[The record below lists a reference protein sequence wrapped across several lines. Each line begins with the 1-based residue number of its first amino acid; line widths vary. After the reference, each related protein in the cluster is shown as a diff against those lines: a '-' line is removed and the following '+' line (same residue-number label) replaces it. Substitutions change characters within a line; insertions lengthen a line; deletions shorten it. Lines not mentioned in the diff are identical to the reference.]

1 MSRSSLAGPAR
12 WLRWARPVAVVLAL
26 TLIAAACGGDDTTNS
41 TVEGDTGS
49 TTASGSEGVEILVWF
64 DRDYI
69 PSDEFAQLEADT
81 GMNVSWDVRPSDSTY
96 ATLLQM
102 QAAGEKLPDVIE
114 EDTSVIPGYVEA
126 GLLLPLDDLLVT
138 YEEEAPEDF
147 SVVHPSVW
155 EDGTIDGQVYQAAIL
170 GNFAVLYFDPEAFEE
185 AGITAPIAT
194 WDGVLEAARALKATF
209 PDEYPFPVPANSE
222 DYTNGFLQQMRSIGV
237 PFNGPIPDLESEQG
251 LYIIEWYQTMVA
263 EGLIDPAGTG
273 WTEDDSRGAF
283 LGRRASLLMEGLS
296 TAKDFHEIP
305 DYEYGTGWS
314 AMIMPRFSSEG
325 SEEGTPSIVPRG
337 LSIVASTEHPYE
349 ASLALRYLIEEEHAV
364 SRTINGS
371 QPPRLTSPMSGLDD
385 FMPHFTPEIREAFFA
400 ARPNPTADNIY
411 DIEAVFTTL
420 LHNLV
425 GGDDRPAAEIAAEYQ
440 AQFDALVS

>member
-1 MSRSSLAGPAR
+1 MSRSSLRGPLR
-12 WLRWARPVAVVLAL
+12 WLRSARIVSVFLVL
-26 TLIAAACGGDDTTNS
+26 TLIAAACGGGDTTDS
-41 TVEGDTGS
+41 TVDGGTGS
-49 TTASGSEGVEILVWF
+49 TTASGSEGVEILVWMA
-64 DRDYI
+64 RDYI
-69 PSDEFAQLEADT
+69 PSDEFAQLEEET
-81 GMNVSWDVRPSDSTY
+81 GIDVTWDVRPSDSTY

-114 EDTSVIPGYVEA
+114 EDTSVLPGYVEA
-126 GLLLPLDDLLVT
+126 GLLLPLNDLLER
-138 YEEEAPEDF
+138 YEEEAPDDYAN
-147 SVVHPSVW
+147 VHPSVW
-155 EDGTIDGQVYQAAIL
+155 VDGTIDGQIYQSAIL
-170 GNFAVLYFDPEAFEE
+170 GNFEVLYFDPEAFEE
-185 AGITAPIAT
+185 AGITAPIET
-194 WDGVLEAARALKATF
+194 WDGVLEAARALKVAF

-237 PFNGPIPDLESEQG
+237 PFDGPIPDLESEQG

-263 EGLIDPAGTG
+263 DGLIDPAATG

-296 TAKDFHEIP
+296 TAKDFHEIE

-314 AMIMPRFSSEG
+314 AMSMPRYSSEG
-325 SEEGTPSIVPRG
+325 SEEGIPSIVPRG
-337 LSIVASTEHPYE
+337 LSIVSTTEHPYE

-385 FMPHFTPEIREAFFA
+385 FMPHFTPEIREAFFDA
-400 ARPNPTADNIY
+400 VPNPTADNIY
-411 DIEAVFTTL
+411 DIEAVFTAL
-420 LHNLV
+420 LHDLV
-425 GGDDRPAAEIAAEYQ
+425 GGDDRPSEEIAAEYQ